1 MELFHIPKLPVVVHE
16 EPVVEPEVEPPHVLG
31 TRVGDK
37 VMWNG
42 IGPLTV
48 NRITEEGHIYAH
60 CLTMQ
65 LCVSG
70 PEKFDKES

>member
-1 MELFHIPKLPVVVHE
+1 MMELFHIPVFTKPE
-16 EPVVEPEVEPPHVLG
+16 EPSQVLG
-31 TRVGDK
+31 TKVGDK

-48 NRITEEGHIYAH
+48 NRITEDGHIYAH

-65 LCVSG
+65 ICVSDASR
-70 PEKFDKES
+70 FDKVP